1 MSQLLCDNIGEME
14 LIKDFTAASEKEK
27 KSSKLK
33 CLWWVRG
40 RNG

>member
-14 LIKDFTAASEKEK
+14 LIKDFTAASEK

-33 CLWWVRG
+33 CLCWVRG